1 MVEYSS
7 EGEKYTTSLAK
18 SKVKISGIHR
28 KIRENTACFPD
39 KSRQLMKYS
48 RDRVRISRW
57 FCDNDQGQQLPAA
70 GPDSAYVRKGR
81 RKEKAYLSP

>member
-28 KIRENTACFPD
+28 KIRENTARFPD

-57 FCDNDQGQQLPAA
+57 FCDNESGPAA
-70 GPDSAYVRKGR
+70 SGCWP
-81 RKEKAYLSP
+81 